1 MSFNLPQFHEKKKN
15 PEIPLDVSA
24 QEKSKAITLYY
35 DPSDRLFS
43 GAFLFLPAN
52 IAVFQI

>member
-1 MSFNLPQFHEKKKN
+1 MSFILPQFHEKKT

-24 QEKSKAITLYY
+24 QEKSKTITLYY